1 MRHYIKPQTTETEF
15 VMTNALLAGSS
26 RVTPST
32 IGTLDEGYTLGDVV
46 II

>member
-1 MRHYIKPQTTETEF
+1 
-15 VMTNALLAGSS
+15 MTNALLAGSS

-32 IGTLDEGYTLGDVV
+32 IGTLDEGYTPGDVV